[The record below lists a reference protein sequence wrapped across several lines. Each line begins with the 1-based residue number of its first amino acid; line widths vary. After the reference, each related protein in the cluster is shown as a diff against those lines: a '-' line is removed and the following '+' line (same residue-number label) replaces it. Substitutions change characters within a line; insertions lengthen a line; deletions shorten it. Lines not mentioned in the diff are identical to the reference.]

1 MTEALKSLYVP
12 EDTVA
17 AISTGDKLKEAF
29 SEVTVSGDDE
39 IENVEVFIGDKET
52 ISRKSHFNQTM
63 PSLELDLESSS
74 MCCNLPLVEWL
85 FGQ

>member
-29 SEVTVSGDDE
+29 SEVTVSGDYE
-39 IENVEVFIGDKET
+39 IENAEAFIVDNCKRVFQY
-52 ISRKSHFNQTM
+52 SQN
-63 PSLELDLESSS
+63 
-74 MCCNLPLVEWL
+74 
-85 FGQ
+85 

>member
-29 SEVTVSGDDE
+29 SEVTVGGDDE
-39 IENVEVFIGDKET
+39 IENVHAFISDNCKRVLQY
-52 ISRKSHFNQTM
+52 SQK
-63 PSLELDLESSS
+63 
-74 MCCNLPLVEWL
+74 
-85 FGQ
+85 

>member
-29 SEVTVSGDDE
+29 SEVTVRGDDE
-39 IENVEVFIGDKET
+39 IENVDAFIGTNCKRVLQG
-52 ISRKSHFNQTM
+52 SQK
-63 PSLELDLESSS
+63 
-74 MCCNLPLVEWL
+74 
-85 FGQ
+85 

>member
-29 SEVTVSGDDE
+29 SEITVSGDDKF
-39 IENVEVFIGDKET
+39 ENVEAFIGDNCKRVLQY
-52 ISRKSHFNQTM
+52 SQK
-63 PSLELDLESSS
+63 
-74 MCCNLPLVEWL
+74 
-85 FGQ
+85 